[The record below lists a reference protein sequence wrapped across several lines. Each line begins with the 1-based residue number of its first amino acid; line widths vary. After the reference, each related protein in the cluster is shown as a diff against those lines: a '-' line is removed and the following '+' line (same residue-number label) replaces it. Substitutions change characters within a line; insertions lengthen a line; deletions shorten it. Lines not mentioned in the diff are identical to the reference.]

1 MLVKYCMNCRILL
14 FYFVTLLRNINA
26 DVIYMETM
34 MQGIYVNLPASDMK
48 FFKELVKK
56 MGWSIDTK
64 RMSGIDKALKDVD
77 EGRVY
82 KAKDV
87 DDLFNQILG

>member
-1 MLVKYCMNCRILL
+1 MNCRILL

>member
-1 MLVKYCMNCRILL
+1 
-14 FYFVTLLRNINA
+14 
-26 DVIYMETM
+26 
-34 MQGIYVNLPASDMK
+34 
-48 FFKELVKK
+48 

-64 RMSGIDKALKDVD
+64 RISGIDKALKDVE

-82 KAKDV
+82 KAKNV

>member
-1 MLVKYCMNCRILL
+1 MNCRILL

-87 DDLFNQILG
+87 GDLFNQILG

>member
-1 MLVKYCMNCRILL
+1 
-14 FYFVTLLRNINA
+14 
-26 DVIYMETM
+26 
-34 MQGIYVNLPASDMK
+34 MQGIYVNVPVSDMK

-56 MGWSIDTK
+56 MGWTIDTQP
-64 RMSGIDKALKDVD
+64 MSGLDEALKDVE

>member
-1 MLVKYCMNCRILL
+1 MDTVMH
-14 FYFVTLLRNINA
+14 
-26 DVIYMETM
+26 
-34 MQGIYVNLPASDMK
+34 GIYVNIPASDMD

-56 MGWSIDTK
+56 MGWSIDTEC
-64 RMSGIDKALKDVD
+64 MSGIDRALKDVE

>member
-1 MLVKYCMNCRILL
+1 
-14 FYFVTLLRNINA
+14 
-26 DVIYMETM
+26 METM

-48 FFKELVKK
+48 FFKELAKK

-87 DDLFNQILG
+87 DDLFNKILG

>member
-1 MLVKYCMNCRILL
+1 MH
-14 FYFVTLLRNINA
+14 
-26 DVIYMETM
+26 
-34 MQGIYVNLPASDMK
+34 GIYVNIPASDMK

-56 MGWSIDTK
+56 MGWLIDTEC
-64 RMSGIDKALKDVD
+64 MSGIDRALKDVE

>member
-1 MLVKYCMNCRILL
+1 MDTVMH
-14 FYFVTLLRNINA
+14 
-26 DVIYMETM
+26 
-34 MQGIYVNLPASDMK
+34 GIYVNIPASDMK

-56 MGWSIDTK
+56 MGWSIDTEC
-64 RMSGIDKALKDVD
+64 MSGIDRALKDVE